1 MHRECRGSGSGR
13 SSDEREPTRR
23 PENPENGIER
33 RERANVYVSD
43 VRLTG
48 PMHSE
53 RRRGELCPRL
63 GLCPRCE
70 GAIPVESLL
79 AEYHHP
85 GEWPR
90 LLAECPDCDAVVAP
104 R

>member
-1 MHRECRGSGSGR
+1 
-13 SSDEREPTRR
+13 
-23 PENPENGIER
+23 
-33 RERANVYVSD
+33 
-43 VRLTG
+43 
-48 PMHSE
+48 MHSE

-63 GLCPRCE
+63 GQCPRCE
-70 GAIPVESLL
+70 GTIPVENLL